1 MWLAQILLMVLVVR
15 VIFAARGFLVVGL
28 RSALFTVALAT
39 ESNSVRN
46 TGVPG
51 IVIMLSSFS
60 AGLCAVRIVR
70 RASRMTDHACR

>member
-1 MWLAQILLMVLVVR
+1 MVLVVR

-28 RSALFTVALAT
+28 RLALLTVARAT

-46 TGVPG
+46 TAVLG

-60 AGLCAVRIVR
+60 AGFCAVRIVR
-70 RASRMTDHACR
+70 RASRMTDHARR